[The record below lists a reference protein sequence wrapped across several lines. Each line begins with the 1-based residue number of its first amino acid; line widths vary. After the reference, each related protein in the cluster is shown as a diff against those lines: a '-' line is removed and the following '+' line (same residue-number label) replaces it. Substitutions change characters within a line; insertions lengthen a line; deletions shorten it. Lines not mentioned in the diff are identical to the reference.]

1 MSVTIEFLV
10 SFTATLSLV
19 FILASALALEHAG
32 VKESMEKRAEIARV
46 RSAARTIETW
56 LNNGKMTNLELGGN
70 LSFRIENRLIV
81 ASRDKYIE
89 VEGVFG
95 NERSEPV

>member
-1 MSVTIEFLV
+1 MSVTIEFLI

-19 FILASALALEHAG
+19 FILASALSAQHAE
-32 VKESMEKRAEIARV
+32 VKESMEKRAEIAGV
-46 RSAARTIETW
+46 KSAARTIETW
-56 LNNGKMTNLELGGN
+56 LNNGKMTNLELGDN
-70 LSFRIENRLIV
+70 ISFRIERRLIV

-89 VEGVFG
+89 VEGVFE